1 MTRLAL
7 RTLVLLAVAAAL
19 GIGAADASA
28 DSAVATVP
36 VSGTSSSGGIF
47 AGTMDIN
54 GFSIQDGALVALGT
68 ISGTLTDAAG
78 NTAAS
83 VTDAPV
89 AATVQQQG
97 TSCTLVSLSIGAIDI
112 EAIVVTVHV
121 DPIGLNV
128 GLTGL
133 LGNLL
138 CGLLGGGG
146 TTPPLPAT
154 G

>member
-1 MTRLAL
+1 A
-7 RTLVLLAVAAAL
+7 
-19 GIGAADASA
+19 G
-28 DSAVATVP
+28 SAVATVP
-36 VSGTSSSGGIF
+36 VSGTSSSGGTF

-54 GFSIQDGALVALGT
+54 SFSIQDGQLVALGT
-68 ISGTLTDAAG
+68 LSGTLTDAAG
-78 NTAAS
+78 RTAVAD
-83 VTDAPV
+83 VPV
-89 AATVQQQG
+89 AATVQQAG
-97 TSCTLVSLSIGAIDI
+97 TSCKLVSLSIGAIDI
-112 EAIVVTVHV
+112 DAIVVTVHV

-146 TTPPLPAT
+146 TTPPPPAT